1 MHEKGCELCV
11 QKECKHEGEKLET
24 NQGSGGGIV
33 IQKKEEY
40 VDRKEGLE
48 LKQESEIKSED
59 NTVSSSVKSENGE
72 LDDEK
77 CCTKSVRSCVDV
89 KCSWLPPIIQQLLTH
104 VYQRALLEES
114 DENLQ
119 LVFKVRREVSS
130 HSGPGSSIV

>member
-11 QKECKHEGEKLET
+11 QKECKHEEQKFEAK
-24 NQGSGGGIV
+24 QGSGGGIV

-40 VDRKEGLE
+40 VDTKEGLE
-48 LKQESEIKSED
+48 LKQESKIKSED
-59 NTVSSSVKSENGE
+59 IALSSSVKSENGE

-119 LVFKVRREVSS
+119 LVFKVRREVSGHNGS
-130 HSGPGSSIV
+130 GSSMV